1 MAGSFPGEVGEA
13 HVPPSREKKAR
24 FVIDLT
30 TSKAVPEAAFGRQ
43 YDTAPRLPCP
53 PHGPWQ

>member
-43 YDTAPRLPCP
+43 
-53 PHGPWQ
+53 